1 MDTKSR
7 HSSIG
12 AKKGGEINRCCGV
25 LWFLVVVGSKT
36 VRRYESYVVVRRID
50 AKVPRY
56 VPRTSWSQMVF
67 PPVPQ
72 RWDSQGYMGHTDPAP
87 APQKRVYPAP
97 IRQSGSLVSCARGP
111 FRLGCSCS
119 ADRDSLT
126 LTPSYSHRHTL
137 SHSLSLSV
145 SLSVVYTFVC
155 SFWRR

>member
-1 MDTKSR
+1 MISNASR
-7 HSSIG
+7 ICG
-12 AKKGGEINRCCGV
+12 GWTPKAVILRLEQKGGGEINRCCGV

-111 FRLGCSCS
+111 FRLG
-119 ADRDSLT
+119 ARAART
-126 LTPSYSHRHTL
+126 GIL
-137 SHSLSLSV
+137 SP
-145 SLSVVYTFVC
+145 
-155 SFWRR
+155 